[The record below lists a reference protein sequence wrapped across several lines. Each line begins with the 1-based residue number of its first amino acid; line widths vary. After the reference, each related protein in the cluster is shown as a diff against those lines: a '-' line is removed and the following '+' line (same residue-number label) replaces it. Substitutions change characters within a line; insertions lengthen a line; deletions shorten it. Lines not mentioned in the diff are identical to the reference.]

1 MSNNP
6 LAKAAAGTKARAHG
20 WRDTAVQS
28 IAARAS
34 RTTRASGERDSG
46 QTALE
51 YLGIILV
58 VVLIIGAIAGSGI
71 GSAILNRIME
81 AIGNIN
87 SG

>member
-1 MSNNP
+1 MSNKT
-6 LAKAAAGTKARAHG
+6 LAKAAADTRIRVHG
-20 WRDTAVQS
+20 WRNTAIES
-28 IAARAS
+28 LTARTARAGGAD
-34 RTTRASGERDSG
+34 RG